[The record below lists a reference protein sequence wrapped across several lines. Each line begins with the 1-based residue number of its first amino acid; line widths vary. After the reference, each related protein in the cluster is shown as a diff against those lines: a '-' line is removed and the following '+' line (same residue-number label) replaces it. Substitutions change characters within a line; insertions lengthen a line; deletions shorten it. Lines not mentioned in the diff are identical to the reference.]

1 MGFLSVRFSGR
12 SSVFESTCGLEV
24 FFSKCFY
31 RGGGLVT
38 GGVSI

>member
-1 MGFLSVRFSGR
+1 M
-12 SSVFESTCGLEV
+12 FESTCGLEV

-31 RGGGLVT
+31 CGGGLVT